1 MKNEGNNKEIQ
12 KLKEVFSLAWGISPS
27 YIVLLIMNSLIGAA
41 QILANVVLPKYL
53 IDELITNKD
62 TRNLLYIG
70 GAIVLSNLVFSFLGK
85 LMTRNLAIQN
95 VYMNEKMNQALGI
108 KIMKVDYS
116 YLENPYYL
124 DLKERAA
131 FACTNQSAV
140 YNLINNSADLLKS
153 LVTLIGVIT
162 VMLTLGP
169 VLFIVS
175 AVTIILTVILLSR
188 FSHYQVWFFE
198 EIIPV
203 NRKYGYY
210 LGLGFEESSIQKDA
224 RLYGMEPMLLSRV
237 VNYTDEFMGE
247 FRKYYK
253 KQGKVLGM
261 INVIGNL
268 QSALTYGYVG
278 IRVVT
283 GQLGRQIS
291 LGSFTMY
298 VNASIQFTT
307 AFRSLTENI
316 VHVKQMLDYLDPFL
330 ELMEL
335 PEVKQE
341 GDIPFEGDIESICFE
356 HVTFCYPGSEKEVLS
371 DLSFLINRGEKIS
384 IVGLNGA
391 GKTTLIKLICRLYH
405 PTSGKIL
412 INGKDIF
419 TYDYESYIKNI
430 AAVFQDYK
438 LFAFSLI
445 ENITSKDKKTVDIHE
460 VNEIVKE
467 VGLEEKL
474 EELPNGL
481 DSLYGKAYDENG
493 IELSGGQSQKVA
505 IARAL
510 YKNASL
516 VIMDEPTSAL
526 DPLAEADIYQNFNK
540 MVSNKTAIYIS
551 HRMSSSV
558 FCDRILVLDG
568 GRVSDF
574 DSHENLMKKGESLYC
589 KLFRA
594 QAENYREI
602 AN

>member
-1 MKNEGNNKEIQ
+1 MRQGNNKEVKKI
-12 KLKEVFSLAWGISPS
+12 KKVFSLAWGISPL
-27 YIVLLIMNSLIGAA
+27 YIILLIINSLIGAM
-41 QILANVVLPKYL
+41 QIVTNIVLPKYL
-53 IDELITNKD
+53 IDELITS
-62 TRNLLYIG
+62 RNTESLLYIG
-70 GAIVLSNLVFSFLGK
+70 GAIVISNLLFSFLGK

-95 VYMNEKMNQALGI
+95 RYMNEKMNQALGN
-108 KIMKVDYS
+108 KIMNVDYS

-153 LVTLIGVIT
+153 LVTLISMVA

-169 VLFIVS
+169 VLFLVS
-175 AVTIILTVILLSR
+175 VVTIILTLVILAT
-188 FSHYQVWFFE
+188 FSSYQVRFFE
-198 EIIPV
+198 GIIPV

-210 LGLGFEESSIQKDA
+210 LGLGYSDDEIQKDA

-237 VNYTDEFMGE
+237 VNYTNEFMGE
-247 FRKYYK
+247 FRKYYR
-253 KQGKVLGM
+253 KQGKVRGVVN
-261 INVIGNL
+261 IIANL
-268 QSALTYGYVG
+268 QAALAYGYVG
-278 IRVVT
+278 TRVVT
-283 GQLGRQIS
+283 DKFGRQIG

-307 AFRSLTENI
+307 TFRSLTDNI
-316 VHVKQMLDYLDPFL
+316 VGTKQMLDYLDPFL

-335 PEVKQE
+335 PEVQQE
-341 GDIPFEGDIESICFE
+341 GDIPFEGDIESVCFE

-371 DLSFLINRGEKIS
+371 DLSFQINKGEKIS

-419 TYDYESYIKNI
+419 DYDYESYIKNI

-445 ENITSKDKKTVDIHE
+445 ENITSKDKEMVDLDE

-467 VGLEEKL
+467 VGLDEKIK
-474 EELPNGL
+474 ELPNGL
-481 DSLYGKAYDENG
+481 DSLYGKVYDENG

-510 YKNASL
+510 YKNASM

-526 DPLAEADIYQNFNK
+526 DPLAEADIYQNFNQ

-574 DSHENLMKKGESLYC
+574 DSHENLMRKGESLYC
-589 KLFRA
+589 KLFKA
-594 QAENYREI
+594 QAENYREVM
-602 AN
+602 

>member
-1 MKNEGNNKEIQ
+1 MRHEGNNKTLK
-12 KLKEVFSLAWGISPS
+12 KLKEVFTLAWGISPL
-27 YIVLLIMNSLIGAA
+27 YIILLIVNALIGAL

-53 IDELITNKD
+53 IDELITSRD
-62 TRNLLYIG
+62 TGSLLLIG
-70 GAIVLSNLVFSFLGK
+70 GAIVFSNLVFSFLGK
-85 LMTRNLAIQN
+85 LMTRNLTIQN
-95 VYMNEKMNQALGI
+95 RYMNEKMNQALGI
-108 KIMKVDYS
+108 KIMNVDYS

-140 YNLINNSADLLKS
+140 YNLISCSADLLKS
-153 LVTLIGVIT
+153 FVTLIGMVT

-169 VLFIVS
+169 VLFVVS
-175 AVTIILTVILLSR
+175 AVTIILTVVLILS
-188 FSHYQVWFFE
+188 FSSYQVRFFE

-203 NRKYGYY
+203 NRRYGYY
-210 LGLGFEESSIQKDA
+210 LGLGFSEGEIQKDA

-237 VNYTDEFMGE
+237 VNYTNEFMGE
-247 FRKYYK
+247 FNKYYK
-253 KQGKVLGM
+253 KQGKIRGAVN
-261 INVIGNL
+261 IIANL
-268 QSALTYGYVG
+268 QAALTYGYVG

-283 GQLGRQIS
+283 DQFGKQIG
-291 LGSFTMY
+291 LGSFMMY
-298 VNASIQFTT
+298 VNASIQFTST
-307 AFRSLTENI
+307 FRNLTDNI
-316 VHVKQMLDYLDPFL
+316 VNTKRMLDYLDPFL

-341 GDIPFEGDIESICFE
+341 GDIPFEGDIESVCFE

-371 DLSFLINRGEKIS
+371 DLSFKINKGEKIS

-419 TYDYESYIKNI
+419 DYDYESYIKNI

-445 ENITSKDKKTVDIHE
+445 ENITSKDKEMVDMNE
-460 VNEIVKE
+460 VNQIVRE
-467 VGLEEKL
+467 VGLEEKVK
-474 EELPNGL
+474 ELPNGL
-481 DSLYGKAYDENG
+481 DSLYGKVYDEKG

-510 YKNASL
+510 YKNASM

-526 DPLAEADIYQNFNK
+526 DPLAEADIYHNFNN
-540 MVSNKTAIYIS
+540 MVNNKTAIYIS

-568 GRVSDF
+568 GSVSDF
-574 DSHENLMKKGESLYC
+574 DSHENLMRKGESLYC
-589 KLFRA
+589 KLFKA
-594 QAENYREI
+594 QAENYKEVM
-602 AN
+602 

>member
-1 MKNEGNNKEIQ
+1 MRHEGNNKTLK
-12 KLKEVFSLAWGISPS
+12 KLKEVFTLAWGISPL
-27 YIVLLIMNSLIGAA
+27 YIILLIVNALIGAL

-53 IDELITNKD
+53 IDELITSRD
-62 TRNLLYIG
+62 TVSLLLIG

-85 LMTRNLAIQN
+85 LMTRNLTIQN
-95 VYMNEKMNQALGI
+95 LYMNEKMNQALGI
-108 KIMKVDYS
+108 KIMNVDYS

-140 YNLINNSADLLKS
+140 YNLISCSADLLKS
-153 LVTLIGVIT
+153 FVTLIGMVT

-169 VLFIVS
+169 VLFVVS
-175 AVTIILTVILLSR
+175 AVTIILTVVLISS
-188 FSHYQVWFFE
+188 FSSYQVRFFE

-203 NRKYGYY
+203 NRRYGYY
-210 LGLGFEESSIQKDA
+210 LGLGFSEGEIQKDA

-237 VNYTDEFMGE
+237 VNYTGEFMGE
-247 FRKYYK
+247 FNKYYK
-253 KQGKVLGM
+253 KQGKIRGAVN
-261 INVIGNL
+261 IIANL
-268 QSALTYGYVG
+268 QAALTYGYVA
-278 IRVVT
+278 IRVIT
-283 GQLGRQIS
+283 DQFGKQIG
-291 LGSFTMY
+291 LGSFMMY
-298 VNASIQFTT
+298 VNASIQFTST
-307 AFRSLTENI
+307 FRTLTDNI
-316 VHVKQMLDYLDPFL
+316 VNTKRMLDYLDPFL

-341 GDIPFEGDIESICFE
+341 GDIPFEGDIESVCFE

-371 DLSFLINRGEKIS
+371 DLSFEISKGEKIS

-419 TYDYESYIKNI
+419 DYDYDSYIKNI

-438 LFAFSLI
+438 LFAFSLT
-445 ENITSKDKKTVDIHE
+445 ENITSKDKEMVDMNE
-460 VNEIVKE
+460 VNQIVRE
-467 VGLEEKL
+467 VGLEEKVK
-474 EELPNGL
+474 ELPNGL
-481 DSLYGKAYDENG
+481 DSLYGKVYDEKG

-510 YKNASL
+510 YKNASM

-526 DPLAEADIYQNFNK
+526 DPLAEADIYHNFNN
-540 MVSNKTAIYIS
+540 MVNNKTAIYIS

-568 GRVSDF
+568 GSVSDF
-574 DSHENLMKKGESLYC
+574 DSHENLMRKGESLYC
-589 KLFRA
+589 KLFKA
-594 QAENYREI
+594 QAENYREVM
-602 AN
+602 

>member
-1 MKNEGNNKEIQ
+1 MRQGNNKEVKKI
-12 KLKEVFSLAWGISPS
+12 KKVFALAWGISPL
-27 YIVLLIMNSLIGAA
+27 YIILLIMNSLIGAM
-41 QILANVVLPKYL
+41 QIVANVVLPKYL
-53 IDELITNKD
+53 IDELITS
-62 TRNLLYIG
+62 RNTGSLLYIG
-70 GAIVLSNLVFSFLGK
+70 GAIVLSNLLFSFLGK

-95 VYMNEKMNQALGI
+95 RYMNEKMNQALGI
-108 KIMKVDYS
+108 KIMNVDYS

-153 LVTLIGVIT
+153 LVTLISMVA

-169 VLFIVS
+169 VLFLVS
-175 AVTIILTVILLSR
+175 AVTIILTVVVLTS
-188 FSHYQVWFFE
+188 FSSYQVRFFE
-198 EIIPV
+198 KIIPV

-210 LGLGFEESSIQKDA
+210 LGLGYSDDEIQKDA

-237 VNYTDEFMGE
+237 VNYTNEFMGE
-247 FRKYYK
+247 FNKYYK
-253 KQGKVLGM
+253 KQGKIRGAVN
-261 INVIGNL
+261 IIANL
-268 QSALTYGYVG
+268 QAALTYGYVG

-283 GQLGRQIS
+283 NQFGKQIG
-291 LGSFTMY
+291 LGSFMMY
-298 VNASIQFTT
+298 VNASIQFTAT
-307 AFRSLTENI
+307 FRTLTDNI
-316 VHVKQMLDYLDPFL
+316 VGTKQMLDYLDPFL
-330 ELMEL
+330 ELMDL

-341 GDIPFEGDIESICFE
+341 GDIPFEGDIESVSFE

-371 DLSFLINRGEKIS
+371 DLSFQINKGEKIS

-419 TYDYESYIKNI
+419 DYDYESYIKNI

-438 LFAFSLI
+438 LFAFSLL
-445 ENITSKDKKTVDIHE
+445 ENITSKDKEKVDKGE

-467 VGLEEKL
+467 VGLEEKI

-481 DSLYGKAYDENG
+481 DSLYGKAYDVNG

-510 YKNASL
+510 YKNASM

-526 DPLAEADIYQNFNK
+526 DPLAEADIYHNFNN

-568 GRVSDF
+568 GSVSDF

-589 KLFRA
+589 KLFKA
-594 QAENYREI
+594 QAENYSE
-602 AN
+602 A

>member
-1 MKNEGNNKEIQ
+1 MRQGNNKEVKKI
-12 KLKEVFSLAWGISPS
+12 KKVFALAWGISPL
-27 YIVLLIMNSLIGAA
+27 YIILLIMNSLIGAM
-41 QILANVVLPKYL
+41 QIVANVVLPKYL
-53 IDELITNKD
+53 IDELITS
-62 TRNLLYIG
+62 RNTGSLLYIG
-70 GAIVLSNLVFSFLGK
+70 GAIVLSNLLFSFLGK

-95 VYMNEKMNQALGI
+95 RYMNEKMNQALGI
-108 KIMKVDYS
+108 KIMNVDYS

-153 LVTLIGVIT
+153 LVTLVSMVA

-169 VLFIVS
+169 VLFLVS
-175 AVTIILTVILLSR
+175 AVTIILTVVVLAS
-188 FSHYQVWFFE
+188 FSSYQVRFFDK
-198 EIIPV
+198 IIPV

-210 LGLGFEESSIQKDA
+210 LGLGYSDDEIQKDA

-237 VNYTDEFMGE
+237 VNYTNEFMGE
-247 FRKYYK
+247 FNKYYK
-253 KQGKVLGM
+253 KQGKIRGAVN
-261 INVIGNL
+261 IIANL
-268 QSALTYGYVG
+268 QAALTYGYVG

-283 GQLGRQIS
+283 NQFGKQIG
-291 LGSFTMY
+291 LGSFMMY
-298 VNASIQFTT
+298 VNASIQFTAT
-307 AFRSLTENI
+307 FRTLTDNI
-316 VHVKQMLDYLDPFL
+316 VGTKQMLDYLDPFL
-330 ELMEL
+330 ELMDL

-341 GDIPFEGDIESICFE
+341 GDIPFEGVIESVCFE

-371 DLSFLINRGEKIS
+371 DLSFQINKGEKIS

-419 TYDYESYIKNI
+419 DYDYESYIKNI

-438 LFAFSLI
+438 LFAFSLL
-445 ENITSKDKKTVDIHE
+445 ENITSKDKEKVDKGE

-467 VGLEEKL
+467 VGLEEKI

-481 DSLYGKAYDENG
+481 DSLYGKAYDVNG

-510 YKNASL
+510 YKNASM

-526 DPLAEADIYQNFNK
+526 DPLAEADIYHNFNN

-568 GRVSDF
+568 GSVSDF

-589 KLFRA
+589 KLFKA
-594 QAENYREI
+594 QAENYSE
-602 AN
+602 A

>member
-1 MKNEGNNKEIQ
+1 MRQGNNKEVKKI
-12 KLKEVFSLAWGISPS
+12 KKVFALAWGISPL
-27 YIVLLIMNSLIGAA
+27 YIILLIMNSLIGAM
-41 QILANVVLPKYL
+41 QIVANVVLPKYL
-53 IDELITNKD
+53 IDELITS
-62 TRNLLYIG
+62 RNTGSLLYIG
-70 GAIVLSNLVFSFLGK
+70 GAIVLSNLLFSFWGK

-95 VYMNEKMNQALGI
+95 RYMNEKMNQALGI
-108 KIMKVDYS
+108 KIMNVDYS

-153 LVTLIGVIT
+153 LVTLVSMVA

-169 VLFIVS
+169 VLFLVS
-175 AVTIILTVILLSR
+175 AVTIILTVVVLAS
-188 FSHYQVWFFE
+188 FSSYQVRFFDK
-198 EIIPV
+198 IIPV

-210 LGLGFEESSIQKDA
+210 LGLGYSDDEIQKDA

-237 VNYTDEFMGE
+237 VNYTNEFMGE
-247 FRKYYK
+247 FNKYYK
-253 KQGKVLGM
+253 KQGKIRGAVN
-261 INVIGNL
+261 IIANL
-268 QSALTYGYVG
+268 QAALTYGYVG

-283 GQLGRQIS
+283 NQFGKQIG
-291 LGSFTMY
+291 LGSFMMY
-298 VNASIQFTT
+298 VNASIQFTAT
-307 AFRSLTENI
+307 FRTLTDNI
-316 VHVKQMLDYLDPFL
+316 VGTKQMLDYLDPFL
-330 ELMEL
+330 ELMDL

-341 GDIPFEGDIESICFE
+341 GDIPFEGVIESVCFE

-371 DLSFLINRGEKIS
+371 DLSFQINKGEKIS

-419 TYDYESYIKNI
+419 DYDYESYIKNI

-438 LFAFSLI
+438 LFAFSLL
-445 ENITSKDKKTVDIHE
+445 ENITSKDKEKVDKGE

-467 VGLEEKL
+467 VGLEEKI

-481 DSLYGKAYDENG
+481 DSLYGKAYDVNG

-510 YKNASL
+510 YKNASM

-526 DPLAEADIYQNFNK
+526 DPLAEADIYHNFNN

-568 GRVSDF
+568 GSVSDF

-589 KLFRA
+589 KLFKA
-594 QAENYREI
+594 QAENYSE
-602 AN
+602 A

>member
-1 MKNEGNNKEIQ
+1 MRHEGNNKTLK
-12 KLKEVFSLAWGISPS
+12 KLKEVFTLAWGISPL
-27 YIVLLIMNSLIGAA
+27 YIILLIVNALIGAL

-53 IDELITNKD
+53 IDELITSRD
-62 TRNLLYIG
+62 TVSLLLIG
-70 GAIVLSNLVFSFLGK
+70 GAIVLSNLVFSFWGK
-85 LMTRNLAIQN
+85 LMTRNLTIQN
-95 VYMNEKMNQALGI
+95 LYMNEKMNQALGI
-108 KIMKVDYS
+108 KIMNVDYS

-140 YNLINNSADLLKS
+140 YNLISCSADLLKS
-153 LVTLIGVIT
+153 FVTLIGMVT

-169 VLFIVS
+169 VLFVVS
-175 AVTIILTVILLSR
+175 AVTIILTVVLISS
-188 FSHYQVWFFE
+188 FSSYQVRFFE

-203 NRKYGYY
+203 NRRYGYY
-210 LGLGFEESSIQKDA
+210 LGLGFLEGEIQKDA

-237 VNYTDEFMGE
+237 VNYTGEFMGE
-247 FRKYYK
+247 FNKYYK
-253 KQGKVLGM
+253 KQGKIRGAVN
-261 INVIGNL
+261 IIANL
-268 QSALTYGYVG
+268 QAALTYAYVA
-278 IRVVT
+278 IRVIT
-283 GQLGRQIS
+283 DQFGKQIG
-291 LGSFTMY
+291 LGSFMMY
-298 VNASIQFTT
+298 VNASIQFTST
-307 AFRSLTENI
+307 FRTLTDNI
-316 VHVKQMLDYLDPFL
+316 VNTKRMLDYLDPFL

-341 GDIPFEGDIESICFE
+341 GDIPFEGDIESVCFE

-371 DLSFLINRGEKIS
+371 DLSFEISKGEKIS

-419 TYDYESYIKNI
+419 DYDYDSYIKNI

-438 LFAFSLI
+438 LFAFSLT
-445 ENITSKDKKTVDIHE
+445 ENITSKDKEMVDMNE
-460 VNEIVKE
+460 VNQIVRE
-467 VGLEEKL
+467 VGLEEKVK
-474 EELPNGL
+474 ELPNGL
-481 DSLYGKAYDENG
+481 DSLYGKVYDEKG

-510 YKNASL
+510 YKNASM

-526 DPLAEADIYQNFNK
+526 DPLAEADIYHNFNN
-540 MVSNKTAIYIS
+540 MVNNKTAIYIS

-568 GRVSDF
+568 GSVSDF
-574 DSHENLMKKGESLYC
+574 DSHENLMRKGESLYC
-589 KLFRA
+589 KLFKA
-594 QAENYREI
+594 QAENYREVM
-602 AN
+602 

>member
-1 MKNEGNNKEIQ
+1 MRQGNNKEVKKI
-12 KLKEVFSLAWGISPS
+12 KKVFALAWGISPL
-27 YIVLLIMNSLIGAA
+27 YIILLIMNSLIGAM
-41 QILANVVLPKYL
+41 QIVANVVLPKYL
-53 IDELITNKD
+53 IDELITS
-62 TRNLLYIG
+62 RNTGSLLYIG
-70 GAIVLSNLVFSFLGK
+70 GAIVLSNLLFSFLGK

-95 VYMNEKMNQALGI
+95 RYMNEKMNQALGI
-108 KIMKVDYS
+108 KIMNVDYS

-153 LVTLIGVIT
+153 LVTLISMVA

-169 VLFIVS
+169 VLFLVS
-175 AVTIILTVILLSR
+175 AVTIILTVVVLAS
-188 FSHYQVWFFE
+188 FSSYQVRFFDK
-198 EIIPV
+198 IIPV

-210 LGLGFEESSIQKDA
+210 LGLGYSDDEIQKDA

-237 VNYTDEFMGE
+237 VNYTNEFMGE
-247 FRKYYK
+247 FNKYYK
-253 KQGKVLGM
+253 KQGKIRGAVN
-261 INVIGNL
+261 IIANL
-268 QSALTYGYVG
+268 QAALTYGYVG

-283 GQLGRQIS
+283 NQFGKQIG
-291 LGSFTMY
+291 LGSFMMY
-298 VNASIQFTT
+298 VNASIQFTAT
-307 AFRSLTENI
+307 FRTLTDNI
-316 VHVKQMLDYLDPFL
+316 VGTKQMLDYLDPFL
-330 ELMEL
+330 ELMDL

-341 GDIPFEGDIESICFE
+341 GDIPFEGVIESVCFE

-371 DLSFLINRGEKIS
+371 DLSFQINKGEKIS

-419 TYDYESYIKNI
+419 DYDYESYIKNI

-438 LFAFSLI
+438 LFAFSLL
-445 ENITSKDKKTVDIHE
+445 ENITSKDKEKVDKGE

-467 VGLEEKL
+467 VGLEEKI

-481 DSLYGKAYDENG
+481 DSLYGKAYDVNG

-510 YKNASL
+510 YKNASM

-526 DPLAEADIYQNFNK
+526 DPLAEADIYHNFNN

-568 GRVSDF
+568 GSVSDF

-589 KLFRA
+589 KLFKA
-594 QAENYREI
+594 QAENYSE
-602 AN
+602 A

>member
-1 MKNEGNNKEIQ
+1 MRHEGNNKSLK
-12 KLKEVFSLAWGISPS
+12 KLKEVFTLAWEISPF
-27 YIVLLIMNSLIGAA
+27 YIILLIVNALIGAL

-53 IDELITNKD
+53 IDELITNRD
-62 TRNLLYIG
+62 TGSLLLIG
-70 GAIVLSNLVFSFLGK
+70 GAIVLSNLIFSFLGK
-85 LMTRNLAIQN
+85 LMTRNLTIQN
-95 VYMNEKMNQALGI
+95 RFMNEKMNQALGI
-108 KIMKVDYS
+108 KIMNVDYS

-140 YNLINNSADLLKS
+140 YNLISCSADLLKS
-153 LVTLIGVIT
+153 LVTLIGMVT

-169 VLFIVS
+169 VLFVVS
-175 AVTIILTVILLSR
+175 AVTIILTVVLISS
-188 FSHYQVWFFE
+188 FSSYQVRFFE

-203 NRKYGYY
+203 NRRYGYY
-210 LGLGFEESSIQKDA
+210 LGLVFSEGEIQKDA

-247 FRKYYK
+247 FNKYYK
-253 KQGKVLGM
+253 KQGKIRGAVN
-261 INVIGNL
+261 IIANL
-268 QSALTYGYVG
+268 QAALTYGYVG

-283 GQLGRQIS
+283 DQFGKQIG
-291 LGSFTMY
+291 LGSFMMY
-298 VNASIQFTT
+298 VNASIQFTAT
-307 AFRSLTENI
+307 FRSLTDNI
-316 VHVKQMLDYLDPFL
+316 VKTKQMLDYLDPFL
-330 ELMEL
+330 ELMDL

-341 GDIPFEGDIESICFE
+341 GDIPFEGDIESVCFE

-371 DLSFLINRGEKIS
+371 DLSFKINKGEKIS

-419 TYDYESYIKNI
+419 DYDYESYIQNI

-438 LFAFSLI
+438 LFAFSLT
-445 ENITSKDKKTVDIHE
+445 ENITSKDKEMVDMNE
-460 VNEIVKE
+460 VNQIVKE
-467 VGLEEKL
+467 VGLEEKVK
-474 EELPNGL
+474 ELPNGL
-481 DSLYGKAYDENG
+481 DSLYGKVYDVNG

-510 YKNASL
+510 YKNASM

-526 DPLAEADIYQNFNK
+526 DPLAEADIYNNFNN

-568 GRVSDF
+568 GSVSNF
-574 DSHENLMKKGESLYC
+574 DSHENLMRKGESLYC
-589 KLFRA
+589 KLFKA
-594 QAENYREI
+594 QAENYKE
-602 AN
+602 A

>member
-1 MKNEGNNKEIQ
+1 MRHEGNNKEIE
-12 KLKEVFSLAWGISPS
+12 KLKKVFSLAWGISPW
-27 YIVLLIMNSLIGAA
+27 YIILLIVNALISAM

-53 IDELITNKD
+53 IDELIAS
-62 TRNLLYIG
+62 RNTGSLLFIG
-70 GAIVLSNLVFSFLGK
+70 GAIVLSNLVFSFFGK
-85 LMTRNLAIQN
+85 LMTRNLTIQN
-95 VYMNEKMNQALGI
+95 RYMNEKMNQALGI
-108 KIMKVDYS
+108 KIMNVDYS

-131 FACTNQSAV
+131 FACTNQSAI
-140 YNLINNSADLLKS
+140 YNLISNSADLLKS
-153 LVTLIGVIT
+153 LVTLIGMVT

-169 VLFIVS
+169 VLFVVS
-175 AVTIILTVILLSR
+175 GITILLTVILMSS
-188 FSHYQVWFFE
+188 FSSYQVRFFE
-198 EIIPV
+198 GIIPV

-210 LGLGFEESSIQKDA
+210 LGLGYSEDEIQKDA

-237 VNYTDEFMGE
+237 VNYTNEFMGE

-253 KQGKVLGM
+253 KQGKIRGAV
-261 INVIGNL
+261 NVIANL
-268 QSALTYGYVG
+268 QAALTYGYVG

-283 GQLGRQIS
+283 NQFGKQIG
-291 LGSFTMY
+291 LGSFMMY
-298 VNASIQFTT
+298 VNASIQFTST
-307 AFRSLTENI
+307 FRTLTDNI
-316 VHVKQMLDYLDPFL
+316 VMTKQMLDYLDPFL
-330 ELMEL
+330 ELMDL

-341 GDIPFEGDIESICFE
+341 GDIPFEGDIESVCFE

-371 DLSFLINRGEKIS
+371 DLSFKINKGEKIS

-419 TYDYESYIKNI
+419 DYDYESYINNI

-438 LFAFSLI
+438 LFAFSLT
-445 ENITSKDKKTVDIHE
+445 ENITSKDKEMVDMNE
-460 VNEIVKE
+460 VNQIVKE
-467 VGLEEKL
+467 VGLEEKVK
-474 EELPNGL
+474 ELPNGL
-481 DSLYGKAYDENG
+481 DSLYGKVYDVNG

-510 YKNASL
+510 YKKASL

-526 DPLAEADIYQNFNK
+526 DPLAEADIYHNFNN

-558 FCDRILVLDG
+558 FCDRILVIDG
-568 GRVSDF
+568 GKVSDF
-574 DSHENLMKKGESLYC
+574 DSHENLMRKGESLYC
-589 KLFRA
+589 KLFKA
-594 QAENYREI
+594 QAENYKEG
-602 AN
+602 

>member
-1 MKNEGNNKEIQ
+1 MRQGNNKEVKKI
-12 KLKEVFSLAWGISPS
+12 KKVFALAWGISPL
-27 YIVLLIMNSLIGAA
+27 YIILLIMNSLIGAM
-41 QILANVVLPKYL
+41 QIVANVVLPKYL
-53 IDELITNKD
+53 IDELITS
-62 TRNLLYIG
+62 RNTQSLFYIG
-70 GAIVLSNLVFSFLGK
+70 GAIVLSNLLFSFLGK

-95 VYMNEKMNQALGI
+95 RYMNEKMNQALGI
-108 KIMKVDYS
+108 KIMNVDYS

-153 LVTLIGVIT
+153 LVTLVSMVAI
-162 VMLTLGP
+162 MLTLGP
-169 VLFIVS
+169 VLFLVS
-175 AVTIILTVILLSR
+175 AVTIILTVVVLAS
-188 FSHYQVWFFE
+188 FSSYQVFE
-198 EIIPV
+198 KIIPV

-210 LGLGFEESSIQKDA
+210 LGLGYSDDEIQKDA

-237 VNYTDEFMGE
+237 VNYTNEFMGE
-247 FRKYYK
+247 FNKYYK
-253 KQGKVLGM
+253 KQGKIRGAVN
-261 INVIGNL
+261 IIANL
-268 QSALTYGYVG
+268 QAALTYGYVG

-283 GQLGRQIS
+283 KQFGKQIG
-291 LGSFTMY
+291 LGSFMMY
-298 VNASIQFTT
+298 VNASIQFTAT
-307 AFRSLTENI
+307 FRTLTDNI
-316 VHVKQMLDYLDPFL
+316 VGTKQMLDYLDPFL
-330 ELMEL
+330 ELMDL

-341 GDIPFEGDIESICFE
+341 GDIPFEGDIESVCFE

-371 DLSFLINRGEKIS
+371 DLSFQINKGEKIS

-419 TYDYESYIKNI
+419 DYDYESYIKNI

-438 LFAFSLI
+438 LFAFSLL
-445 ENITSKDKKTVDIHE
+445 ENITSKDKEKVDKGE

-467 VGLEEKL
+467 VGLEEKI

-481 DSLYGKAYDENG
+481 DSLYGKAYDVNG

-510 YKNASL
+510 YKNASM

-526 DPLAEADIYQNFNK
+526 DPLAEADIYHNFNN

-568 GRVSDF
+568 GSVSDF

-589 KLFRA
+589 KLFKA
-594 QAENYREI
+594 QAENYSE
-602 AN
+602 A

>member
-1 MKNEGNNKEIQ
+1 MRQGNNKEVKKI
-12 KLKEVFSLAWGISPS
+12 KKVFALAWGISPL
-27 YIVLLIMNSLIGAA
+27 YIILLIMNSLIGAM
-41 QILANVVLPKYL
+41 QIVANVVLPKYL
-53 IDELITNKD
+53 IDELVTS
-62 TRNLLYIG
+62 RNTGSLLYIG
-70 GAIVLSNLVFSFLGK
+70 GAIVLSNLIFSFLGK

-95 VYMNEKMNQALGI
+95 RYMNEKMNQALGI
-108 KIMKVDYS
+108 KIMNVDYS

-153 LVTLIGVIT
+153 LVTLFSMVA

-169 VLFIVS
+169 VLFLVS
-175 AVTIILTVILLSR
+175 AVTIILTVVVLTS
-188 FSHYQVWFFE
+188 FSSYQVRFFE
-198 EIIPV
+198 KIIPV

-210 LGLGFEESSIQKDA
+210 LGLGYSEDEIQKDA

-237 VNYTDEFMGE
+237 VNYTNEFMGE
-247 FRKYYK
+247 FNKYYK
-253 KQGKVLGM
+253 KQGKIRGAVN
-261 INVIGNL
+261 IIANL
-268 QSALTYGYVG
+268 QAALTYGYVG

-283 GQLGRQIS
+283 KQFGKQIG
-291 LGSFTMY
+291 LGSFMMY
-298 VNASIQFTT
+298 VNASIQFTAT
-307 AFRSLTENI
+307 FRTLTDNI
-316 VHVKQMLDYLDPFL
+316 VGTKQMLDYLDPFL
-330 ELMEL
+330 ELMDL

-341 GDIPFEGDIESICFE
+341 GDIPFEGDFESVCFE

-371 DLSFLINRGEKIS
+371 DLSFQINKGEKIS

-419 TYDYESYIKNI
+419 DYDYDSYIKNI

-438 LFAFSLI
+438 LFAFSLL
-445 ENITSKDKKTVDIHE
+445 ENITSKDKERVDKGE

-467 VGLEEKL
+467 VGLEEKI

-481 DSLYGKAYDENG
+481 DSLYGKAYDVNG

-510 YKNASL
+510 YKNASM

-526 DPLAEADIYQNFNK
+526 DPLAEADIYHNFNN

-568 GRVSDF
+568 GSVSDF

-589 KLFRA
+589 KLFKA
-594 QAENYREI
+594 QAENYSE
-602 AN
+602 A